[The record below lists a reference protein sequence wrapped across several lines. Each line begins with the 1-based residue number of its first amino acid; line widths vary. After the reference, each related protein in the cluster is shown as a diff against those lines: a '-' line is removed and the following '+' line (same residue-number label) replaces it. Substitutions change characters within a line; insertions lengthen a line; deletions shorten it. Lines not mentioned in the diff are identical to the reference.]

1 MKTLLK
7 SFLINAFS
15 LLLVARFVNGF
26 SFAKGYETILIAAL
40 VLGLVNLFVR
50 PLINILL
57 LPINL
62 ITLGAFHWIINV
74 VTLFLVTLI
83 VPDFQIIGFEFSG
96 LSFNGLMLPA
106 YSTTGLLALILDTFV
121 LSVISSFFFWLAK

>member
-1 MKTLLK
+1 MKSLLK
-7 SFLINAFS
+7 SFFINFFS
-15 LLLVARFVNGF
+15 LLLVAKLVNGF

-62 ITLGAFHWIINV
+62 ITLGAFHWIVNV
-74 VTLFLVTLI
+74 VTLFLVTII
-83 VPDFQIIGFEFSG
+83 VPDFGIIGFEFPGLNFSG
-96 LSFNGLMLPA
+96 LTLPPYA
-106 YSTTGLLALILDTFV
+106 TTGLLALILNTFV